1 MQGVIL
7 ESRTLTEKLY
17 HNEGNSR
24 RGSLGSWAGGFSLL
38 GARTKR
44 SILCIVNKTEGQLLV
59 LE

>member
-24 RGSLGSWAGGFSLL
+24 RGFSLL

-44 SILCIVNKTEGQLLV
+44 SILCIVNKTEGPLLV
-59 LE
+59 LEEVDIRS